1 MLVYNI
7 IGKRRLKKLLLD
19 YLKQNTDIRRSAIDE
34 LNLFLTEV
42 TLEVLKEAN
51 RIRKAK
57 NPKKRLSGDDIRF
70 AVKEKVIIKKE
81 RW

>member
-42 TLEVLKEAN
+42 ILEILKEAN

-81 RW
+81 R